1 MNRFRFT
8 TVRERRGFTLL
19 GWGVLSGALATL
31 VILFILAIYPFLAPT
46 QPVQGQVLVVDQ
58 VLSSGYMLTKARD
71 RFQDGNYQ
79 LLVASSG
86 GRLPEL
92 PPAICKLVETCRDGH
107 LSQYKTKA
115 QLNAAT
121 LAAQGV
127 PPEKIIEASAP
138 SVQKDRTYAAALEVK
153 KQLDEKGLFPAS
165 LDVVSLG
172 AHSRRTWIIYQMVF
186 SPETQIGVYSI
197 RSHAY
202 DPERW
207 WSSSAGV
214 RTIIGE
220 TIAYLYARLIFNP
233 PGSREN

>member
-1 MNRFRFT
+1 MNRLRFT

-19 GWGVLSGALATL
+19 GWGILSGTL
-31 VILFILAIYPFLAPT
+31 VVLIVLLILTIYPFLAPT
-46 QPVQGQVLVVDQ
+46 QSVQGKGLVVDQ
-58 VLSSGYMLTKARD
+58 MLPNYALKKVRD
-71 RFQDGNYQ
+71 RFQNGNYQ
-79 LLVASSG
+79 LLVTSG
-86 GRLPEL
+86 GEL
-92 PPAICKLVETCRDGH
+92 PAMPAVICKLVETCRDGH
-107 LSQYKTKA
+107 LSRYKTKA

-127 PPEKIIEASAP
+127 PPEKIIAASAP

-153 KQLDEKGLFPAS
+153 KQLAEKGLFPSA

-197 RSHAY
+197 KPYDY

-233 PGSREN
+233 PVSREN

>member
-1 MNRFRFT
+1 MNRLRFT

-19 GWGVLSGALATL
+19 GWGILSGTL
-31 VILFILAIYPFLAPT
+31 VVLIVLLILTIYPFLAPT
-46 QPVQGQVLVVDQ
+46 QSVQGKGLVVDQ
-58 VLSSGYMLTKARD
+58 MLPNYALKKVRD
-71 RFQDGNYQ
+71 RFQNGNYQ
-79 LLVASSG
+79 LLVTSG
-86 GRLPEL
+86 GEL
-92 PPAICKLVETCRDGH
+92 PAMPAVICKLVETCRDGH
-107 LSQYKTKA
+107 LSRYKTKA

-127 PPEKIIEASAP
+127 PPEKIIAASAP

-197 RSHAY
+197 KPYDY

-214 RTIIGE
+214 RTIISE

-233 PGSREN
+233 PVSREN